1 MTYAI
6 IKVTDGNYAVHAEG
20 ISSAASAKITYHQLC
35 AALWNEPSVGSATV
49 EIVDENLD
57 AVLGYK
63 ELITH
68 PKESS
73 NEPE

>member
-6 IKVTDGNYAVHAEG
+6 IKVTDSNYAVHAEG
-20 ISSAASAKITYHQLC
+20 FTSLAAAKISFHQLC

-57 AVLGYK
+57 AVLGYR
-63 ELITH
+63 EHITH
-68 PKESS
+68 PA
-73 NEPE
+73 EPTA